1 MIKIIKIIR
10 SATDTQTIMQL
21 ATSTMGCLIWT
32 PYLLMSVRVK
42 NTFTQHSK
50 HLA

>member
-1 MIKIIKIIR
+1 MIR
-10 SATDTQTIMQL
+10 SVTDTVTIILL
-21 ATSTMGCLIWT
+21 ATNIVVYLILT

-50 HLA
+50 HSA

>member
-1 MIKIIKIIR
+1 M
-10 SATDTQTIMQL
+10 
-21 ATSTMGCLIWT
+21 IWT